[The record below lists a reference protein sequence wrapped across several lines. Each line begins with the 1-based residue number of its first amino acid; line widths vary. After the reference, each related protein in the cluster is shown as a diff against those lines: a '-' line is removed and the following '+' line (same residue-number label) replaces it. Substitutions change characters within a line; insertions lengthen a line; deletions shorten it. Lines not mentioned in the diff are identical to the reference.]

1 MKISRM
7 RSRRTSVA
15 IALLTVGGLA
25 LVACSSSTSEE
36 AATEAVATEAAE
48 APAAEAPASEAP
60 AAEVDL
66 AQWNADFDWGTFTIN
81 PEIAKRV
88 TDGEPLRVVLSMQG
102 TGIPVFGRQQQI
114 GVDRACAAAQ
124 AAGVNVECRMVG
136 PASTDTAA
144 QLVEMEALLN
154 SNQVDCLVTQTGEP
168 NAFVKTVNQYVDK
181 GIPVFGENG
190 DIADSKRFAFFALN
204 EFEAAKANGELTAA
218 VMAEQGITPT
228 AVAVGSGLPT
238 GPWAISRMEGFQAGL
253 EGAIPGVKFFNN
265 SESGLPTGD
274 GFTVEE
280 TISALSPFL
289 RGNPDVNLFFH
300 TDQGVEGVGKVIESD
315 GYLGKRYTSGFNISA
330 PILDSVEGGS
340 ILVTVDQGFDNQAEQ
355 SVAAC
360 INYLTT
366 GQLPAE
372 EFPPMQPILVTK
384 AGTNGS
390 MTAEDAR
397 VRLAEA
403 EGN

>member
-1 MKISRM
+1 MNISGM
-7 RSRRTSVA
+7 RSRRASAVTALVA
-15 IALLTVGGLA
+15 AGGLVLA
-25 LVACSSSTSEE
+25 ACSSSGSEDASTDAGTTSEE
-36 AATEAVATEAAE
+36 AVV
-48 APAAEAPASEAP
+48 
-60 AAEVDL
+60 AEVDP
-66 AQWNADFDWGTFTIN
+66 AQWDTEFEWGTFSIN
-81 PEIAKRV
+81 PDIAKRV
-88 TDGEPLRVVLSMQG
+88 ADGEQLRVVLSMQG

-124 AAGVNVECRMVG
+124 AAGINVDCRMVG

-144 QLVEMEALLN
+144 QLAEMEALLN
-154 SNQVDCLVTQTGEP
+154 SNQVDCLVVQTGEP
-168 NAFVKTVNQYVDK
+168 NAFVNIVNQYVDK

-190 DIADSKRFAFFALN
+190 DVADSKRFAFYALN
-204 EFEAAKANGELTAA
+204 EFEAAKANAELTAA
-218 VMAEQGITPT
+218 VMAEEGITAN

-238 GPWAISRMEGFQAGL
+238 GPWAIARMEGFQAGL
-253 EGAIPGVKFFNN
+253 EGAIPGVNFFNN
-265 SESGLPTGD
+265 AASALPTGD

-280 TISALSPFL
+280 TISATSPFL

-315 GYLGKRYTSGFNISA
+315 GYVGSRYTSGFNISA
-330 PILDSVEGGS
+330 PILDSIEKGS

-360 INYLTT
+360 ITFLTS
-366 GQLPAE
+366 GQLPE
-372 EFPPMQPILVTK
+372 SEFPRLEPILVTK
-384 AGTNGS
+384 NGTSGS
-390 MTAEDAR
+390 MTAAEAR